1 MKLYFVRHGVTQEHE
16 SKKSQSPHSL
26 LSKVGEKQA
35 GLLARRLKK
44 QNLKFDVVFASPFE
58 RARKTAEI
66 ISKKLGTQFELME
79 VIHEKLNPEYLFG
92 LGQEDPL
99 FATYI
104 KELHKFWGDLDW
116 KFRGEGE

>member
-44 QNLKFDVVFASPFE
+44 QNLKFDVVFASPFGGTFGGCFI
-58 RARKTAEI
+58 ANCL
-66 ISKKLGTQFELME
+66 LGSAFEKETFMK
-79 VIHEKLNPEYLFG
+79 VFH
-92 LGQEDPL
+92 
-99 FATYI
+99 AI
-104 KELHKFWGDLDW
+104 KMDNTGFTMLE
-116 KFRGEGE
+116 